1 MIPAEVAAAIDAGWR
16 GDFAPTRELVARGG
30 AWATALEAHRA
41 LGESAVMP
49 PIDGIAD
56 RAALAHAAVA
66 WARDRLLACDAAGLD
81 RAAAI
86 LESADPRWSIAVRG
100 WAKIAIGDLAGIDE
114 SAEKALR
121 DATREG
127 NAPLVIEL
135 ESLRAMTA
143 VEERRLD
150 QATQLSRRASRMART
165 EAFPQ
170 QEYLA
175 HLVLARVR
183 RNNGHAHLA
192 TRIGRAL
199 ARFAPARYHR
209 FIEWELRMA
218 GARFVEDDPY
228 PMLGERGLAAWE
240 LARAAMTGE
249 RDAYEANRRA
259 LAKAAGSF
267 VPFVREARA
276 LDLCLDPASNPA
288 RDEEVRAWA
297 AGELSRI
304 PFGLGSVAVAV
315 DDASGE
321 LSWVVRSA
329 RPSADSSGRV
339 RRVLSPGLGLLETAH
354 RIEPGKRR
362 QGRMETA
369 LAMLVLADR
378 EGLDELAFFREL
390 YGFDYEHSIHEGVYR
405 VLVHRLRSELPARAE
420 LVKRSGRVVLELDEP
435 IAVPDPRTAPPIG
448 ERALRVIAAHPGA
461 TAKDLAELAA
471 IPLRTIQTE
480 LQHLVNEGACN
491 AERSGRN
498 IGYFV
503 EDTTFSEPT
512 QHGLGGG

>member
-1 MIPAEVAAAIDAGWR
+1 MIPAEIAAAIDAGWR
-16 GDFAPTRELVARGG
+16 GDFGPTRELVARGG
-30 AWATALEAHRA
+30 DWAVALEAHRA
-41 LGESAVMP
+41 LGESEDMP
-49 PIDGIAD
+49 AIERIGD
-56 RAALAHAAVA
+56 RSALAHAAVA

-81 RAAAI
+81 RAARI
-86 LESADPRWSIAVRG
+86 LESCHALWAIAARG
-100 WAKIAIGDLAGIDE
+100 WARIALGDLGGIDD

-121 DATREG
+121 EATRDG

-135 ESLRAMTA
+135 ETLRAMAA

-165 EAFPQ
+165 EALPQ

-199 ARFAPARYHR
+199 ARFAPARYHG
-209 FIEWELRMA
+209 FIEWELRLA
-218 GARFVEDDPY
+218 GARFAEDDPY
-228 PMLGERGLAAWE
+228 PALGDRGLAAWD
-240 LARAAMTGE
+240 LARAAMCGD
-249 RDAYEANRRA
+249 RDQYEATRHA
-259 LAKAAGSF
+259 LAKSAGSF
-267 VPFVREARA
+267 MPFVREARA
-276 LDLCLDPASNPA
+276 LDLCLDPASNPE

-297 AGELSRI
+297 RGELSRI
-304 PFGLGSVAVAV
+304 PFGLGGVAVAI

-321 LSWVVRSA
+321 LSWVVRAGS
-329 RPSADSSGRV
+329 DGRV
-339 RRVLSPGLGLLETAH
+339 RRVLSPGLGLLDAAH
-354 RIEPGKRR
+354 RVEPGKRR

-390 YGFDYEHSIHEGVYR
+390 YGFDYEHSVHEGVYR
-405 VLVHRLRSELPARAE
+405 VLVHRLRAELPARAE
-420 LVKRSGRVVLELDEP
+420 LVKRAGRVVLELDEP

-498 IGYFV
+498 ISYFV

-512 QHGLGGG
+512 NTGLRTP